1 MDDIT
6 IFGGNKK
13 VIHAAMA
20 EIDRYLWENF
30 RLQVKDNWQVFRM
43 EYTVTEYAIECEKL
57 ADLYALAEV
66 LPVKYRLKMHQGRR
80 KIFIK
85 ANAKSETTMDEL
97 LEKYGATAETVRMTH
112 GRPLDFMGFEFHRDR
127 TVLRKSIMIRATRK
141 ASRLG
146 NARRIN
152 WAEAAGMLSYMGWID
167 HTDTYAMYLE
177 RVKPYVDIKRLKKIV
192 SNHQRRLNN
201 GIDLQNRAGLPAGA
215 TG

>member
-1 MDDIT
+1 
-6 IFGGNKK
+6 
-13 VIHAAMA
+13 
-20 EIDRYLWENF
+20 
-30 RLQVKDNWQVFRM
+30 
-43 EYTVTEYAIECEKL
+43 
-57 ADLYALAEV
+57 
-66 LPVKYRLKMHQGRR
+66 
-80 KIFIK
+80 
-85 ANAKSETTMDEL
+85 
-97 LEKYGATAETVRMTH
+97 MTH